1 MERSG
6 IRFSRKVSQIDDGVF
21 RLVLGL
27 PHDALP
33 LIVGEPDFPPPPFVN
48 DAAVEA
54 IVGGKTH
61 YTPAPGL
68 MPLREAIARK
78 LRTENGLAYEP
89 SEIVVTP
96 GASAAVSLLFLS
108 LLDRGDEVLIPDP
121 LWFHYSTLAELA
133 GGTPIRVPLD
143 SKDGLRLWGSAIEK
157 AATSRTKILVINSPS
172 NPTGRVLSDEE
183 LEDAAGVAERLG
195 LTVVSDEIYEKI
207 VYRPNRHR
215 SIATLSGMRDRA
227 VVINGFSKGYA
238 MTGWRVGYA
247 AAPREIIDRLSSI
260 LGYTLLCAGSVAQ
273 HAAIEALKNPKSE
286 EYTKM
291 MVQTWERRRAV
302 VMKYVEENHPII
314 SAMQPQGTFYCWLD
328 VSRTGM
334 DGREAA
340 RRILRE
346 GNVGVLPGYVFG
358 DQGRGFV
365 RISFATSDS
374 AVREGMERLCHV
386 LNRRPIK

>member
-1 MERSG
+1 
-6 IRFSRKVSQIDDGVF
+6 
-21 RLVLGL
+21 
-27 PHDALP
+27 
-33 LIVGEPDFPPPPFVN
+33 
-48 DAAVEA
+48 
-54 IVGGKTH
+54 
-61 YTPAPGL
+61 
-68 MPLREAIARK
+68 
-78 LRTENGLAYEP
+78 
-89 SEIVVTP
+89 
-96 GASAAVSLLFLS
+96 
-108 LLDRGDEVLIPDP
+108 
-121 LWFHYSTLAELA
+121 
-133 GGTPIRVPLD
+133 
-143 SKDGLRLWGSAIEK
+143 
-157 AATSRTKILVINSPS
+157 
-172 NPTGRVLSDEE
+172 
-183 LEDAAGVAERLG
+183 
-195 LTVVSDEIYEKI
+195 
-207 VYRPNRHR
+207 
-215 SIATLSGMRDRA
+215 
-227 VVINGFSKGYA
+227 

-247 AAPREIIDRLSSI
+247 AAPREIIDRLSSV

-291 MVQTWERRRAV
+291 MVETWERRRAV

-386 LNRRPIK
+386 LNRQSIK